1 MIAFKQARLIDGTGG
16 CWEHAGLTIGDDGR
30 IAAVYPQG
38 LPPELTSEAIDLTG
52 KTLLPGLIDCHVHV
66 MVDAGPHPFD
76 PEVIKDSHYL
86 TLIGANN
93 AARMLAMGVTTARDL
108 GGIEFG
114 DVALKRAIQEGLIP
128 GPRLLVS
135 GKLLTMTGGHGWFF
149 GYEVDGPDTVR
160 RHARLNLKMGADNIK
175 MMASGGIVTPNV
187 NPRCPSL
194 TVEELQAGFEEAHKA
209 GKLSACHAQS
219 TQGIKNA
226 IRAGVRTIE
235 HGFWLDEECCEL
247 MLEHDV
253 YYSVTLSAGHQM
265 VKHADN
271 GEMPD
276 FIAAKIKAVI
286 GDHYQSFQLARRM
299 GVPIVCGTDAGTPF
313 NRHGDC
319 FIELQL
325 MQQLGMTPM
334 EAIVAAT
341 STGAKALKL
350 DAAVGTL
357 EPGKWADLLVVS
369 GNPLEDLGC
378 LATPI
383 MVYKEG
389 QAVDLTRLTPWKTPA
404 KIQPAEVL
412 WAAQKFAQQ
421 GCACC

>member
-1 MIAFKQARLIDGTGG
+1 MTALANTRLIDGTGRVY
-16 CWEHAGLTIGDDGR
+16 EHAGLTIGPDGR

-38 LPPELTSEAIDLTG
+38 LPDDLATDALDLTRH
-52 KTLLPGLIDCHVHV
+52 TVLPGLVDCHVHL

-76 PEVIKDSHYL
+76 PEVIKDSHYM
-86 TLIGANN
+86 TLIGAKN
-93 AARMLAMGVTTARDL
+93 AAQMLAMGVTTARDL

-149 GYEVDGPDTVR
+149 GFEVDGPDAVR

-175 MMASGGIVTPNV
+175 MMASGGIVTPNA

-194 TVEELQAGFEEAHKA
+194 TPEELQAGFEEAHKA
-209 GKLSACHAQS
+209 GKLSASHAQS

-253 YYSVTLSAGHQM
+253 YYSVTLSAGYQM
-265 VKHADN
+265 IQHAED
-271 GEMPD
+271 GDIPD
-276 FIAAKIKAVI
+276 FIVQKIKAVI
-286 GDHYQSFQLARRM
+286 DDHQRSLQLAHKM

-319 FIELQL
+319 YLELQL
-325 MQQLGMTPM
+325 MQKLGMAPM
-334 EAIVAAT
+334 DAILAGT
-341 STGAKALKL
+341 SVGAKALKL
-350 DAAVGTL
+350 DAEIGTL
-357 EPGKWADLLVVS
+357 EPGKMADLLVIK
-369 GNPLEDLGC
+369 GNPLEDLSC
-378 LATPI
+378 LASPA
-383 MVYKEG
+383 MVFKEG
-389 QAVDLTRLTPWKTPA
+389 KEVDRNRLKPWQSPQR
-404 KIQPAEVL
+404 IQPAEVL